1 MTPDPRFGRAAG
13 IRTVCCYGGAPKPPQ
28 APAQGERFMS
38 DACFGRKSSH
48 SPIVIVDF
56 LMGFSCKEK
65 RIHGSYGQKWV
76 QLGGPKVDP
85 FFSMRFVGELHSRKK
100 ETNVRN
106 LKMMVLEFGDF
117 SVNYED
123 CLVSMFVLES
133 VHTCNVQSPL
143 LKGLI
148 IGGCQKPCL
157 FTR

>member
-1 MTPDPRFGRAAG
+1 MFCLAKKGFLKRKHLQKCHWKMG
-13 IRTVCCYGGAPKPPQ
+13 
-28 APAQGERFMS
+28 PADALMYIYRSMNSWIFS
-38 DACFGRKSSH
+38 DFHVRKNESM
-48 SPIVIVDF
+48 D
-56 LMGFSCKEK
+56 LMGK
-65 RIHGSYGQKWV
+65 KWI
-76 QLGGPKVDP
+76 QLGGSKVDP
-85 FFSMRFVGELHSRKK
+85 FFSMRLVGELHSRKK